1 MNCAWPSPICSRD
14 TTPRS
19 ASWPETRL
27 PPEPEKLDWSD
38 PNHLI
43 YTRNTGANQVALQR
57 KLALMEGGEDALA
70 LASGVAALHAVYFT
84 FLATGDHH
92 HRLGHH
98 LRGDVEAVDPV
109 AAAQVRHRATFVDI
123 TDLEAVRAAIR
134 PTTKMITAE
143 VIANPTTKVAD
154 VAALAGIAHEVGAL
168 LVIDSTF
175 TPPPLYRP
183 LAAGADLVI
192 HSLTKYINGH
202 GDAMGGA
209 VIGAAELV
217 SKVKAEAMVGCGQG
231 DLAVQRLADLP
242 RVDHLAAEADSASGH
257 RTEPGPVAG
266 VR

>member
-1 MNCAWPSPICSRD
+1 
-14 TTPRS
+14 
-19 ASWPETRL
+19 
-27 PPEPEKLDWSD
+27 
-38 PNHLI
+38 
-43 YTRNTGANQVALQR
+43 
-57 KLALMEGGEDALA
+57 MEGREDALA

-84 FLATGDHH
+84 FLATGDHIIVS
-92 HRLGHH
+92 
-98 LRGDVEAVDPV
+98 DTTYEATWKLWTQLLP
-109 AAAQVRHRATFVDI
+109 RKYGIEATFVDI

-217 SKVKAEAMVGCGQG
+217 SKVKAEAMVDVGEG

-266 VR
+266 VRMTGSPTRSLCLPRDS